1 MKKEV
6 KLLKKINCLLKKL
19 NCRNYLHHFGPKKYK
34 LKHHLFALILMESYQ
49 LSLRRVEKMLEMF
62 GIKVPTYS
70 ALCKRRKKIPT
81 IIFEKLIQITSGLQ
95 NKIVA
100 IDATGFSR
108 TNPSYH
114 FIKRIDRK
122 NPIKSYAKLS
132 VLFDLPTRKFVAMK
146 VRTKTRHDI
155 KDVKYLLK
163 IVSPTEK
170 LLGDKAYDS
179 EWLHKYCYEKNI
191 QTIIPK
197 KKNVKRGFYRRKQ
210 MKNYSEK
217 EYHQR
222 SLIESGFSA
231 IKRKYGSYVKG
242 KSLTSINSELS
253 CKLLSHNLNLFH

>member
-19 NCRNYLHHFGPKKYK
+19 NCRNYLHYFGPKKYK

-81 IIFEKLIQITSGLQ
+81 AIFEKLIQITSGLKH
-95 NKIVA
+95 KIVA

-122 NPIKSYAKLS
+122 NPIKFYAKLS
-132 VLFDLPTRKFVAMK
+132 ILFDLEKNKIINLNSRIKPT
-146 VRTKTRHDI
+146 HEI
-155 KDVKYLLK
+155 KDAKILLRNLD
-163 IVSPTEK
+163 VRF
-170 LLGDKAYDS
+170 LLADKAYDA
-179 EWLHKYCYEKNI
+179 EWLHKYCFEKNI

-210 MKNYSEK
+210 MKNYSE
-217 EYHQR
+217 EIYHRR

-231 IKRKYGSYVKG
+231 MKRKYGSYVRG
-242 KSLTSINSELS
+242 KSINSINSELS
-253 CKLLSHNLNLFH
+253 CKALAHNLNLFY

>member
-1 MKKEV
+1 MEA
-6 KLLKKINCLLKKL
+6 
-19 NCRNYLHHFGPKKYK
+19 YK
-34 LKHHLFALILMESYQ
+34 

-62 GIKVPTYS
+62 RIKVPTYS

-81 IIFEKLIQITSGLQ
+81 IIFEKLIQITSGIKH
-95 NKIVA
+95 KIVA

-132 VLFDLPTRKFVAMK
+132 VLFDLPKRKFVALK
-146 VRTKTRHDI
+146 VRNKPRHDI

-170 LLGDKAYDS
+170 LLGDKAYDA

-197 KKNVKRGFYRRKQ
+197 KKNIKRGFYRRKQ

-231 IKRKYGSYVKG
+231 IKRKYGSSVRG
-242 KSLTSINSELS
+242 KSLISINSELS
-253 CKLLSHNLNLFH
+253 CKLLSHNLNLK